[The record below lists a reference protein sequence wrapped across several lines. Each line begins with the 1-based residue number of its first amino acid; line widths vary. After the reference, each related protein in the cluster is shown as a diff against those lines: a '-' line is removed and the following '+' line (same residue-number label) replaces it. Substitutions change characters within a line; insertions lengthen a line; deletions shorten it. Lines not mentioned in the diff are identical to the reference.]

1 MLDHPSSINSL
12 AWHPKVPSLLVGG
25 SFDGEVLLWDLASAT
40 PDEPVVS
47 PISELASKDPITAL
61 QWVFDS
67 TLSAYVIAS
76 VSTDGRLLFW
86 DPRNGLKW
94 PLRGFLLRGRGK
106 GGTGNKAYPAA
117 HGGTCLAVSG
127 STDAKPKWVLVG
139 QQGGGIL
146 RGQTSKLFSGAAI
159 SSEDLIKA
167 SQVSLPQ
174 FRGTDDASFAFAPHV
189 GPVTALH
196 FCPFH
201 RSLFLS
207 AGLDGGVRLFHVLES
222 RPLLEW
228 EPASTYSEGVC
239 GATSAQFSPTRPTVF
254 AVGLSDG
261 RVLVYDIAHSTSVHA
276 AELKSSTSSSS
287 LSSGKRTN
295 DLKPA
300 PITGLSFNGKQ
311 RDLIAAVDSRGR
323 VLVWKLDWSLTARRA
338 GDLDVLDALTKRVT
352 AEQSR
357 DD

>member
-1 MLDHPSSINSL
+1 MLDHSTSINCV
-12 AWHPKVPSLLVGG
+12 AWHPLVPSLLVGG
-25 SFDGEVLLWDLASAT
+25 SFDGEIVLWDLASGT

-47 PISELASKDPITAL
+47 VISELASKDPITAL
-61 QWVFDS
+61 YWVFDPAIGIYVV
-67 TLSAYVIAS
+67 SA

-106 GGTGNKAYPAA
+106 GGAGPKAYPAA
-117 HGGTCLAVSG
+117 HGGTSLAISG
-127 STDAKPKWVLVG
+127 STDTKPKWVLVG

-146 RGQTSKLFSGAAI
+146 RGQAPKLFTGSPI
-159 SSEDLIKA
+159 SEDSFKA
-167 SQVSLPQ
+167 NQASLPQ
-174 FRGTDDASFAFAPHV
+174 FRGADDASFAFTPHV
-189 GPVTALH
+189 GPVTAVH

-207 AGLDGGVRLFHVLES
+207 AGLDGIVRIYHILES

-228 EPASTYSEGVC
+228 EPVSTYSDGVC
-239 GATSAQFSPTRPTVF
+239 GVTSAQFSPIRPTVF
-254 AVGLSDG
+254 AIGLSDG
-261 RVLVYDIAHSTSVHA
+261 RVLLYDIALTTSVHV
-276 AELKSSTSSSS
+276 AELKSTPNSNS
-287 LSSGKRTN
+287 LSTGKRLT

-323 VLVWKLDWSLTARRA
+323 VHIWKLGWSLTVRRSS
-338 GDLDVLDALTKRVT
+338 DLRVLDFLTKRVS
-352 AEQSR
+352 AEQSS